1 MSSGNTPN
9 NNSPYKNPLETNLGS
24 GSNAALERILQQY
37 RQEKSQQA
45 PEAPAPRVES
55 NIFTQHSHYEREEKP
70 QEIAHLLHTIRNELA
85 DLQAQNASL
94 AQEAI
99 QLQSQIINYNQKE
112 QNGTYHVTF
121 LEFILDM
128 VRGMRVKV
136 SQAHAWARK
145 IRGRSAQ
152 RDTYTG
158 RSTRM
163 GTQYSQSQELQ
174 VARSAN

>member
-1 MSSGNTPN
+1 MSSGNTQN
-9 NNSPYKNPLETNLGS
+9 NTTPYKNPLETNLGS
-24 GSNAALERILQQY
+24 GSNAALERILRQY
-37 RQEKSQQA
+37 RQEKGYQA

-55 NIFTQHSHYEREEKP
+55 NIFNQQAHYENNEKP
-70 QEIAHLLHTIRNELA
+70 HEIAQLLHTIRTELA
-85 DLQAQNASL
+85 DLQTQNASL

-99 QLQSQIINYNQKE
+99 QIQSEIINYNQKE
-112 QNGTYHVTF
+112 QTSKYHVTF

-152 RDTYTG
+152 RDSYMGRASRLGTSYT
-158 RSTRM
+158 
-163 GTQYSQSQELQ
+163 QSQELQ